1 MSRSLTKSAVRFVE
15 TALPIAEQMVPRY
28 GYRSRKDYT
37 QPQLLVLLAL
47 RQFWHVDYR
56 GLVTRV
62 AESAEVR
69 RALRLS
75 RVPHYSTLCY
85 AEHRL
90 LAAAEKKGPADA

>member
-1 MSRSLTKSAVRFVE
+1 MSRSLTKSAVRFAR
-15 TALPIAEQMVPRY
+15 TALTVAGHMVPRY

-37 QPQLLVLLAL
+37 QPQLLALLAL

-56 GLVTRV
+56 GLTTRV

-69 RALRLS
+69 DALGLR

-90 LAAAEKKGPADA
+90 LAAAEKRGVAHA

>member
-1 MSRSLTKSAVRFVE
+1 MVRSLTKSAVRFVE
-15 TALPIAEQMVPRY
+15 TALLVAEQMVPRY

-56 GLVTRV
+56 GVVVRV

-69 RALRLS
+69 RALQLT

-90 LAAAEKKGPADA
+90 LAAAEKRGRVHA

>member
-1 MSRSLTKSAVRFVE
+1 MKRSLTKSAVRFVE
-15 TALPIAEQMVPRY
+15 TALLVAERMVPRY

-56 GLVTRV
+56 SVVTRV

-69 RALRLS
+69 RALKLR
-75 RVPHYSTLCY
+75 RIPHFSTLCY

-90 LAAAEKKGPADA
+90 LGAAEKRGPVHA